1 MRSQVL
7 PGHWKVSAQ
16 SNLPE
21 PRPSKA
27 ERARGPT
34 PSPAYPPKA
43 CSFTSVTLLS
53 LCPSCFLAISAA
65 SGPMAASISAGS
77 TSSNQMSSLKSRE
90 EMGCTRCSAES
101 APHSSRA
108 QCPPAG
114 PGTQMNTM
122 TTQRKHRVPPR
133 GAAGAAGGSVDEVFT
148 AVRPHSSL
156 RAPRL
161 PFWSRG
167 DGQGAP
173 AGPASP
179 PAAPSSSGKTLPQ
192 PREAARQRQRRLPA
206 SRFLPAPCPRRPA
219 PDGSARTSRR
229 ARPRPPGPW
238 KRPRKHPAACRR
250 TCAPIPGSARLSP
263 TGWKPGPRLRM
274 SELKPWGRC
283 IRGILTSAFLLL
295 GCWGLS
301 DFQQIF
307 LQALEPE
314 EGTSYFGPDATL
326 KVPRFD
332 MAPFTCMCEDGL
344 WGPPCRAPRCSLSV
358 LGQLFTFS
366 FRPELGVLAASFSSE
381 LMVNASLRLLGR
393 PPHHCF
399 TGGRAWLPPGAAARA
414 TYCSGHLVSGRSGRQ
429 QGEVVL
435 GPALSS
441 PGGRHPGGCR
451 QALCPASEE
460 AARGAGASLGQA
472 QPHLIHRPAPAAPM
486 VPGVLQEPSLSALP
500 PPLPGRL
507 PSRRLQRRAAGSVL
521 HLELLVAVGPDVYQA
536 HQEDTERYV
545 LTNLNMDAPDI
556 TANITSSLMSV
567 CEWSRMVNPQD
578 DTDPG
583 HADLVLYITRFD
595 LELPDGNRQV
605 RGVTQLG
612 GACSSSWSCLI
623 TEDTGF
629 DLGVTIAHEIGHS
642 FGLEH
647 DGAPGSGCGPSG
659 HVMAADGAAPA
670 RGGLVWSAC
679 SRRQLLHLLSA
690 GRARCVWDPPGPQ
703 FRPAGRPPEAHPGL
717 YYDADEQCRVA
728 FGPAAVACT
737 FTREH
742 FDRCQALSCHPD
754 PLDQSSCSRLL
765 IPLLDGTEC
774 GVEKWCSKGHC
785 RSLAELSPVG
795 AVHGHWSGWGP
806 PSPCSRS
813 CGGGVVTRRRQCN
826 NPRPAFG
833 GRACI
838 GAELQAEMCNT
849 QACEKTQ
856 LEFMS
861 EQCAET
867 NGKPLQLS
875 PGSTSFYRW
884 DAAAQ
889 YSQGDALCR
898 HMCRAVGESFM
909 VRRGDSFLDGTRCVP
924 SGWRE
929 DGTLSLCVSGSCRTF
944 GCDGRMDSQQ
954 VRDVCQ
960 VCGGD
965 NSTCSKQSGS
975 FTAGRAREY
984 VTFLTVT
991 PNLTSI
997 YVANQRPLFTHLAV
1011 RIQGRYV
1018 VAGNSSI
1025 SPSTT
1030 YPSLLEDSRVE
1041 YKVTLTADR
1050 LPRLEEIRIQGPTQ
1064 EDMEIQVYR
1073 RYGEE
1078 YGELTRP
1085 DITFTYFQPKQRQA
1099 WAWAAVRGSC
1109 SVSCGA
1115 GLRWVTY
1122 SCLDQARNEW
1132 VEAAWCRGS
1141 RQPAAWP
1148 ESCAPEPCPPYWAA
1162 GDFGPCSASCGGGL
1176 QERVVRCVEAQ
1187 GSLLRTLPP
1196 ARCRAL
1202 AQQPAAV
1209 ETCNAQPCPA
1219 SREVSAARSTACGAE
1234 LAAQNVTCT
1243 QGADSLEL
1251 PVTAGPCS
1259 PDEKLPALECCVAM
1273 TCPPSWGHL
1282 DPQPPGEEATSPSG
1296 SARLEAHPA
1305 HVWTPL
1311 AGPCSVSCG
1320 RGLMELRFVCMDSAL
1335 RIPVRE
1341 ELCDLAS
1348 KAGSRREV
1356 CQAVPCPARW
1366 RYKLAACSVSCGGGV
1381 VRRILYC
1388 ARAHGEDKDE
1398 EILPDTQ
1405 CQGLPRPEQQEAC
1418 SPEPCPPR
1426 WKVTSLG
1433 PCSASCGLGTA
1444 TRLVACVQLDQGRDV
1459 EVAGVACSGLVRP
1472 QASIPCVVADCTYRW
1487 HVSTWTPC
1495 SVSCGGGIQHRHD
1508 ACLGPQAQ
1516 VPVPA
1521 DFCQH
1526 LPKPVT
1532 VRGCWA
1538 GPCEGQRTPSPSPNK
1553 EATAPGQTTAATAD
1567 ASPEP
1572 PQPRAHLLSPG
1583 PRPQGLLP
1591 GPQESPVESSACGR
1605 QYLEPTGTI
1614 DMRGPGQTD
1623 CAVAIGR
1630 PLGEVV
1636 TLYVLESSLNCS
1648 AGEMLLLWGR
1658 LTWRKTCRKLAGMT
1672 FSSKANALVVR
1683 QRRVRPGGG
1692 VVLQYSSRPAL
1703 GTFHRDCDMQLFG
1716 PRGEIVSPSMSA
1728 DGRNVGGCR
1737 VFINV
1742 APRARIAIRAL
1753 ATDGGS
1759 RTEGADASYILIRDI
1774 HSLRTTTF
1782 RGQQALYWESEG
1794 SQAEMEFSQGFL
1806 EAQASLRGQYW
1817 TLRPGAQKPGRTL
1830 P

>member
-1 MRSQVL
+1 
-7 PGHWKVSAQ
+7 
-16 SNLPE
+16 
-21 PRPSKA
+21 
-27 ERARGPT
+27 
-34 PSPAYPPKA
+34 
-43 CSFTSVTLLS
+43 
-53 LCPSCFLAISAA
+53 
-65 SGPMAASISAGS
+65 
-77 TSSNQMSSLKSRE
+77 
-90 EMGCTRCSAES
+90 
-101 APHSSRA
+101 
-108 QCPPAG
+108 
-114 PGTQMNTM
+114 
-122 TTQRKHRVPPR
+122 
-133 GAAGAAGGSVDEVFT
+133 
-148 AVRPHSSL
+148 
-156 RAPRL
+156 
-161 PFWSRG
+161 
-167 DGQGAP
+167 
-173 AGPASP
+173 
-179 PAAPSSSGKTLPQ
+179 
-192 PREAARQRQRRLPA
+192 
-206 SRFLPAPCPRRPA
+206 
-219 PDGSARTSRR
+219 
-229 ARPRPPGPW
+229 
-238 KRPRKHPAACRR
+238 
-250 TCAPIPGSARLSP
+250 
-263 TGWKPGPRLRM
+263 M
-274 SELKPWGRC
+274 SELQLWGRC
-283 IRGILTSAFLLL
+283 VQGILTSAFLLL

-301 DFQQIF
+301 DFQQQF

-314 EGTSYFGPDATL
+314 EVTSYFGPDTTV

-332 MAPFTCMCEDGL
+332 VAPLTCVCEDGL
-344 WGPPCRAPRCSLSV
+344 RGPRCRDPRCSLRA

-366 FRPELGVLAASFSSE
+366 FGPELGILAASFISE
-381 LMVNASLRLLGR
+381 RMVNASFQLLRG

-399 TGGRAWLPPGAAARA
+399 TGGRALLPPGTVARA
-414 TYCSGHLVSGRSGRQ
+414 TYCSGHLEGDILVGADRLYVQPVRRQ
-429 QGEVVL
+429 HRQLV
-435 GPALSS
+435 PHW
-441 PGGRHPGGCR
+441 GG
-451 QALCPASEE
+451 
-460 AARGAGASLGQA
+460 A
-472 QPHLIHRPAPAAPM
+472 QPHLIHRLAPMAPM
-486 VPGVLQEPSLSALP
+486 VPGVIQGRPPSP
-500 PPLPGRL
+500 
-507 PSRRLQRRAAGSVL
+507 RLQRRAAGSIL

-536 HQEDTERYV
+536 HQDDTERYV
-545 LTNLNMDAPDI
+545 LTNLNMGSELLRDPSLGAEFRVHLVKMVILTRPEDAPDI
-556 TANITSSLMSV
+556 TANITSSLRSV
-567 CEWSRMVNPQD
+567 CEWSRTVNPQD
-578 DTDPG
+578 DTDPR

-647 DGAPGSGCGPSG
+647 DGAPGSDCGPSG

-670 RGGLVWSAC
+670 RGGLAWSAC

-690 GRARCVWDPPGPQ
+690 GRARCVWDPPGLQP
-703 FRPAGRPPEAHPGL
+703 RSSGHPPEGHPGL
-717 YYDADEQCRVA
+717 YYGADEQCRVT
-728 FGPAAVACT
+728 FGPTAVACT

-742 FDRCQALSCHPD
+742 LDMCQALSCHTD

-774 GVEKWCSKGHC
+774 GVDKWCSKGHC

-795 AVHGHWSGWGP
+795 AVHGHWSGWGL

-833 GRACI
+833 GRACV
-838 GAELQAEMCNT
+838 GADLQAEMCNT

-867 NGKPLQLS
+867 NGKPLSLS
-875 PGSTSFYRW
+875 PGGTSFYRW
-884 DAAAQ
+884 DAAAR

-898 HMCRAVGESFM
+898 HMCRAVGESFI

-924 SGWRE
+924 SGWQE
-929 DGTLSLCVSGSCRTF
+929 DGTLSLCVSGHCRTF

-965 NSTCSKQSGS
+965 NSTCSRQSGS

-1011 RIQGRYV
+1011 RIRGRYV

-1041 YKVTLTADR
+1041 YKVTLTEDR
-1050 LPRLEEIRIQGPTQ
+1050 LPRREEIRIRGPTQ

-1085 DITFTYFQPKQRQA
+1085 DVTFTYFQPKQRQA
-1099 WAWAAVRGSC
+1099 WAWAAVRGPC

-1122 SCLDQARNEW
+1122 GCLDQARNEW
-1132 VEAAWCRGS
+1132 VEPAHCGGS
-1141 RQPAAWP
+1141 RQPAAWQ
-1148 ESCAPEPCPPYWAA
+1148 ESCAPKPCPPYWAA

-1176 QERVVRCVEAQ
+1176 RERAVRCVEAQ
-1187 GSLLRTLPP
+1187 GSLLRTLPL
-1196 ARCRAL
+1196 AQCRAL
-1202 AQQPAAV
+1202 ALQPELV
-1209 ETCNAQPCPA
+1209 ETCNSQPCPPRWEESNA
-1219 SREVSAARSTACGAE
+1219 CSSSCGAE
-1234 LAAQNVTCT
+1234 RAAQNMTCVP
-1243 QGADSLEL
+1243 GADGLEV
-1251 PVTAGPCS
+1251 PATAGPCS
-1259 PDEKLPALECCVAM
+1259 PDEKLPTLKPCVAM
-1273 TCPPSWGHL
+1273 ACPPTWGHL
-1282 DPQPPGEEATSPSG
+1282 DPQAPGEEAASPSG
-1296 SARLEAHPA
+1296 SARLEAHIA
-1305 HVWTPL
+1305 HVWMPL
-1311 AGPCSVSCG
+1311 AGTCSVSCG
-1320 RGLMELRFVCMDSAL
+1320 RGLRELHFVCMDSAI
-1335 RIPVRE
+1335 RTPVRE

-1348 KAGSRREV
+1348 KPGSRQEV
-1356 CQAVPCPARW
+1356 CQAVPCPARWETRALAPCPVTCGGGQVLLAVRCVRPDRGHLVPLPHSKCWPVPRPSPFKDCSPEPCPARW

-1381 VRRILYC
+1381 VRRIPYC
-1388 ARAHGEDKDE
+1388 ARAQGEDKDE
-1398 EILPDTQ
+1398 EILPDAQ

-1426 WKVTSLG
+1426 WKVMSLG

-1444 TRLVACVQLDQGRDV
+1444 TRSVACVQWDQGRDV
-1459 EVAGVACSGLVRP
+1459 EVDGAACAALVQP
-1472 QASIPCVVADCTYRW
+1472 QASIPCVTADCSYRW
-1487 HVSTWTPC
+1487 HVSPWMQC
-1495 SVSCGGGIQHRHD
+1495 SVSCGDGIQRRHD

-1526 LPKPVT
+1526 LPKPAT

-1538 GPCEGQRTPSPSPNK
+1538 GPCERQGTPSPVPHE
-1553 EATAPGQTTAATAD
+1553 EATAPGQTTPATAD
-1567 ASPEP
+1567 ASPEQ
-1572 PQPRAHLLSPG
+1572 PQRQTPLSSPG
-1583 PRPQGLLP
+1583 SWLPPR
-1591 GPQESPVESSACGR
+1591 PQESPVESSACGR
-1605 QYLEPTGTI
+1605 QHLEPTGTI
-1614 DMRGPGQTD
+1614 DMRGPGRVD

-1636 TLYVLESSLNCS
+1636 TLQVLESSLNCS
-1648 AGEMLLLWGR
+1648 TGEMLLLWGR
-1658 LTWRKTCRKLAGMT
+1658 LTWRKMCRKLSGMT
-1672 FSSKANALVVR
+1672 FSSKANTLVVR

-1692 VVLQYSSRPAL
+1692 VVLRYSSRPAPE
-1703 GTFHRDCDMQLFG
+1703 TFHRDCDTQLFG
-1716 PRGEIVSPSMSA
+1716 PWGEIVSPLMSP

-1737 VFINV
+1737 VFIDV
-1742 APRARIAIRAL
+1742 APRARIAIHALVTNRA
-1753 ATDGGS
+1753 TG
-1759 RTEGADASYILIRDI
+1759 TEGTDASYILIRDI

-1794 SQAEMEFSQGFL
+1794 SRAEMEFSQGFL

-1817 TLRPGAQKPGRTL
+1817 TLRSRAQERGRTL